1 MTVQITTTVILN
13 PVTDS
18 DIIEQYKQDKGYRL
32 MADCTTSTI
41 FECKTPRYQCDAMYM
56 PSRKGENE

>member
-1 MTVQITTTVILN
+1 MTVQMITTVTLN

-32 MADCTTSTI
+32 MADCTAFTT
-41 FECKTPRYQCDAMYM
+41 FECSTPQYQCDAMYM
-56 PSRKGENE
+56 PSRKEQE